1 MADVHFLMCGTVFDT
16 VFSGSRT
23 ILHTGSA
30 YSQQK
35 MYPPPKKEGY
45 NMIKTVTQCEYMCA
59 LLEKPSNI
67 TILFELDFLSS
78 HDKFSGNHRTYHRT
92 PIISYAKEIE
102 IEHVASKITSELSI
116 PNYCRSEL
124 LKLYAGYL
132 FI

>member
-1 MADVHFLMCGTVFDT
+1 
-16 VFSGSRT
+16 
-23 ILHTGSA
+23 
-30 YSQQK
+30 
-35 MYPPPKKEGY
+35 MYPPPKKEDY
-45 NMIKTVTQCEYMCA
+45 NMIQTVIQCECMCA
-59 LLEKPSNI
+59 LIEKPSNI

-78 HDKFSGNHRTYHRT
+78 HDKFSGNLHT

-102 IEHVASKITSELSI
+102 IEHVVSKITSELSI